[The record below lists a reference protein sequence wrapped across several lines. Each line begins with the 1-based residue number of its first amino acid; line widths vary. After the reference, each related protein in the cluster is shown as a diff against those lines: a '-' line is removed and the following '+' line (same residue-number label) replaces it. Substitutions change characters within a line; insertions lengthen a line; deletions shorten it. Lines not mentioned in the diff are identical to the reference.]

1 MNRHIYT
8 FHKLLSILGVVLCY
22 LVITPNLQAQNFR
35 ISLITCDPGSELY
48 STFGHS
54 ALRVIDSTRNTD
66 YIFNYGT
73 FNTRTPNFYLKF
85 MKGQLPY
92 YLSVAPKDNFMYEY
106 RRDHRSVREQVL
118 NLDSLQ
124 AKNLLMAIEEN
135 LKPENVEYPYDFFY
149 DNCATRLEGLTS
161 NALSQTIDWGEIKTE
176 SLSFRNLLDEFLTG
190 LPWSD
195 FGIDLVIGSK
205 ADKEASITQQ
215 MFLPE
220 YLEYYFAQATV
231 SGKPLISENITL
243 IDYKSE
249 RLIRAERPWFNPLLV
264 FWGLL
269 LLSFLLL
276 SNGKISLFRIIEILV
291 LIGISIVGC
300 IIIFLWFFTDHGAT
314 ALNWNL
320 IWANPLYLLLLGKYF
335 KNSQKKLAWFLG
347 ACNAIVPIL
356 FLIIPQYYHPAF
368 LPIQIILLGIM
379 FRVINQTPKSTR
391 YFV

>member
-1 MNRHIYT
+1 MIQRIKTSYQL
-8 FHKLLSILGVVLCY
+8 FSILSIAFYFFVFAPICKG
-22 LVITPNLQAQNFR
+22 QNYR

-54 ALRVIDSTRNTD
+54 ALRVIDSTRNKD
-66 YIFNYGT
+66 LIFNYGT

-92 YLSVAPKDNFMYEY
+92 YLSVAPKENFMYEY
-106 RRDHRSVREQVL
+106 LRDHRSVREQVL
-118 NLDSLQ
+118 NLDSTQ
-124 AKNLLMAIEEN
+124 IEFVITAINEN

-161 NALSQTIDWGEIKTE
+161 KALEQAIDWGEAKSE
-176 SLSFRNLLDEFLTG
+176 SVSFRNLLDEFLTG

-205 ADKEASITQQ
+205 ADQEASITQQ

-231 SGKPLISENITL
+231 GDKPLISENINL
-243 IDYKSE
+243 MDYQSE
-249 RLIRAERPWFNPLLV
+249 RLLRAERPWFNPLLV
-264 FWGLL
+264 FWSLL
-269 LLSFLLL
+269 ILCIILIL
-276 SNGKISLFRIIEILV
+276 NGKIGVFRVLEAIV
-291 LIGISIVGC
+291 LIGISIVGG

-320 IWANPLYLLLLGKYF
+320 IWANPLYLLLLGNYF
-335 KNSQKKLAWFLG
+335 KNWQKVIAWFLG
-347 ACNAIVPIL
+347 VCNVIIPIL
-356 FLIIPQYYHPAF
+356 FLWIPQYYHPAF
-368 LPIQIILLGIM
+368 LPIQILLLGIL
-379 FRVINQTPKSTR
+379 FKVIDQTPKSTQS
-391 YFV
+391 FV